1 MRSLLETRSRDTLR
15 QRSLSLRPD
24 ALALWGRFTAPQML
38 SHVIQSLRVMC
49 GEVPMPAEQS
59 NWLVR
64 HAPLKPLLI
73 YVLPFPKGLPTSP
86 VLLERA
92 AGDPSA
98 FSEATWQG
106 ELRAFADLLDSIGLK
121 SNETVWP
128 THAAFGS
135 LSGREW
141 GVLQYRH
148 LNHHFRQFGL

>member
-1 MRSLLETRSRDTLR
+1 
-15 QRSLSLRPD
+15 
-24 ALALWGRFTAPQML
+24 
-38 SHVIQSLRVMC
+38 
-49 GEVPMPAEQS
+49 MPAEPS

-92 AGDPSA
+92 AGEPSE
-98 FSEATWQG
+98 FSEAEWQG
-106 ELRAFADLLDSIGLK
+106 ELRAFADLLDRIGLK
-121 SNETVWP
+121 STERVWP

-148 LNHHFRQFGL
+148 LDHHFRQFGL